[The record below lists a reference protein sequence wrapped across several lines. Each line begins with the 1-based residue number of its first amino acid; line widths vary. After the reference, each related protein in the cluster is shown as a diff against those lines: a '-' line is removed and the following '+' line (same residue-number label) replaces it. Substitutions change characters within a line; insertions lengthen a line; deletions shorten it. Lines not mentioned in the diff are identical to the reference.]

1 LLQQTVYGEL
11 DGGNRH
17 HLLWMTGFVADRGWT
32 VRTGD
37 DHAKL
42 AIPRFCFFAM
52 PIGLAL
58 GCASASGSAYA
69 QTGPVKVGAGLA
81 LAGLAWGLAAA
92 ASGDEQNS
100 GQLPVAYQPVT
111 VQVCD
116 APVRFDAPPSRAVTH
131 DVNITEM
138 FLALDLGHRMAGY
151 SGIRSSKTVAP
162 EYRAQLEKLPL
173 LSDKGLNLETLV
185 GAGADFVFGGWGY
198 GFQPGEVT
206 PEALARFGIQ
216 SYILGE
222 SCVRVGARRKVSLED
237 TFNDLLNLGRIFR
250 VEARARAWV
259 DRQRTELAKIGAA
272 LCDVKT
278 RPRVFVYD
286 SDEAIPLTTGR
297 FAMPHAMIELAG
309 GENIFADLSNSWM
322 RANWEDVIHRDPEW
336 IVIIDYGQPN
346 AAGKIG
352 FLLARQDL
360 AQVTA
365 IRERRFVVLDYAAAT
380 PGPRNVESV
389 RALAEALH
397 PEAMI
402 RRKVK
407 TYFSPE
413 TYSLQ
418 KRQNVV
424 SPFLEKSSGKTDR

>member
-1 LLQQTVYGEL
+1 V
-11 DGGNRH
+11 
-17 HLLWMTGFVADRGWT
+17 
-32 VRTGD
+32 
-37 DHAKL
+37 
-42 AIPRFCFFAM
+42 

-58 GCASASGSAYA
+58 ASWSAHA
-69 QTGPVKVGAGLA
+69 QTDPVNLWVGVSLA
-81 LAGLAWGLAAA
+81 LAGLAWSLTPAAF
-92 ASGDEQNS
+92 GDEQDS
-100 GQLPVAYQPVT
+100 GQPPAAYQPVT
-111 VQVCD
+111 VQVCG
-116 APVRFDAPPSRAVTH
+116 APVRFDAPPRRAVTH

-138 FLALDLGHRMAGY
+138 FLALDLGDRMVGY
-151 SGIRSSKTVAP
+151 SGIRSTKTVAP

-173 LSDKGLNLETLV
+173 LSDQGLNLEALV
-185 GAGADFVFGGWGY
+185 GAGADFVFAGWSY

-222 SCVRVGARRKVSLED
+222 SCIRVGARRKVSLED
-237 TFNDLLNLGRIFR
+237 TFDDLLNLGRIFR
-250 VEARARAWV
+250 VEARARAFV
-259 DRQRTELAKIGAA
+259 ERQRAELAKIGAA
-272 LCDVKT
+272 LSGVKT

-286 SDEAIPLTTGR
+286 SGETIPLTTGR

-309 GENIFADLSNSWM
+309 GTNIFADLANSWM

-352 FLLARQDL
+352 FLLARQEL

-389 RALAEALH
+389 RTLAKALH
-397 PEAMI
+397 PEAF
-402 RRKVK
+402 R
-407 TYFSPE
+407 
-413 TYSLQ
+413 
-418 KRQNVV
+418 
-424 SPFLEKSSGKTDR
+424 